1 VKAKLTGVTVILVI
15 TALVLLSG
23 CSALN
28 PPTFT
33 KGSNPVITYV
43 DFPSEVVADGRHNP
57 GVIGFSDPDGDVV
70 LVEFKQ
76 ENTITGSFKPDV
88 AGQASGSIDFFYGA
102 AAFTDYSVTVIL
114 RDSNGN
120 SSDPY
125 TFTFQGVEPTYTV
138 VPIDQL
144 LAEFKANEVE
154 AEIKYGGTYIAV
166 SGYVS
171 AFGGTATEPWAFINL
186 TQGPDQW
193 SLSWIRCEL
202 SYWYWENLDQ
212 LSEGDFVTIV
222 GEYSSCFSG
231 NVTLKN
237 CYIK

>member
-1 VKAKLTGVTVILVI
+1 MKVKLTGITVVLVI
-15 TALVLLSG
+15 PALVLLFG

-28 PPTFT
+28 LPTFT
-33 KGSNPVITYV
+33 KGSKPVITYV
-43 DFPSEVVADGRHNP
+43 DFPSKVIADGRHNP

-70 LVEFKQ
+70 LVEFK
-76 ENTITGSFKPDV
+76 EESTKTGSFDPDIT
-88 AGQASGSIDFFYGA
+88 GETSGSIDFYYRVRTFG
-102 AAFTDYSVTVIL
+102 DNSVTVIL
-114 RDSNGN
+114 RDSKGN
-120 SSDPY
+120 SSDAY
-125 TFTFQGVEPTYTV
+125 TFTFQGVEPPYTV

-171 AFGGTATEPWAFINL
+171 VISGTTTEPWGFVKL
-186 TQGPDQW
+186 TQEPGQW
-193 SLSWIRCEL
+193 NPSWIQCEF
-202 SYWYWENLDQ
+202 SYWRENFDR
-212 LSEGDFVTIV
+212 LSEGIFVTIV